1 MSEEVYIKAP
11 CCECNGRVSLP
22 LDAVGMDFNC
32 PHCGA
37 GLQMLLKHV
46 CEHCNGKL
54 SFDNSPEA
62 IGAEVECGHCNKLTT
77 LSPSTF
83 STESAEEESVPEPE
97 DFLEETPEPES
108 EEPESSAVEEESEG
122 TEKPK
127 RRGPPR
133 PRSPRRGGG
142 AGPPRPRPKK
152 SARKAAASGP
162 EAPAKIGRRLAGSG
176 KDSSLKEDAGD
187 QPKLKA
193 PLRQGSAPKRSNKI
207 ESANEARAPSPR
219 RMPSGDSLHPATELQ
234 GGDPMDP
241 MSDLAGEQTALP
253 QNSFESQ
260 SAPEAP
266 APVKRQV
273 AGGGEYISP
282 AGGTVLPQPTFQ
294 AIQQAAS
301 GSSGSS
307 TPAIPPP
314 ELEDE
319 QDGNES
325 SARSLPKW
333 AVFPLVVVM
342 VLGFVYFLL
351 PMALEVIDPM
361 LAKKV
366 RQYTRFQFDKAPRR
380 DTSEDFQ
387 INHSATTISQLG
399 NTNGTFYVTGS
410 VENISS
416 ANYQQVELKI
426 ELYDG
431 QGALLGE
438 TLDYTN
444 QLGPNVTWNF
454 KAACLLTNAASAK
467 VIGVIARK

>member
-83 STESAEEESVPEPE
+83 STDSAEEESVPEPE
-97 DFLEETPEPES
+97 DFEEEITEPEP
-108 EEPESSAVEEESEG
+108 EEPESAAVEEELEES
-122 TEKPK
+122 EKPK

-142 AGPPRPRPKK
+142 GPPPRPRPKK
-152 SARKAAASGP
+152 SAKKPATGGP
-162 EAPAKIGRRLAGSG
+162 EAPAKIGRRLAGIRG
-176 KDSSLKEDAGD
+176 DSSTEGEAGD

-193 PLRQGSAPKRSNKI
+193 PLRQGGAPKRSNKI
-207 ESANEARAPSPR
+207 ESADEARAPSPR
-219 RMPSGDSLHPATELQ
+219 RDTGGGTPHPAEEHSE
-234 GGDPMDP
+234 GNAMDP
-241 MSDLAGEQTALP
+241 MSDWAGEETAVTQVISGNKP
-253 QNSFESQ
+253 
-260 SAPEAP
+260 APLSPAPVQRQIAGSGGAPPPSGGAAAP
-266 APVKRQV
+266 APSFPAIEKPVV
-273 AGGGEYISP
+273 AGVATSVKDSGEDKDEGG
-282 AGGTVLPQPTFQ
+282 GL
-294 AIQQAAS
+294 
-301 GSSGSS
+301 
-307 TPAIPPP
+307 
-314 ELEDE
+314 
-319 QDGNES
+319 
-325 SARSLPKW
+325 SLPKW
-333 AVFPLVVVM
+333 AVVPLIVM
-342 VLGFVYFLL
+342 VVLGFVYFVL
-351 PMALEVIDPM
+351 PTALEIFDPM
-361 LAKKV
+361 LARKV
-366 RQYTRFQFDKAPRR
+366 RQYTRFQFDTAPRR

-387 INHSATTISQLG
+387 VNHSATTISQLG

-431 QGALLGE
+431 KGTLLGE

-444 QLGPNVTWNF
+444 QLGPNVTWKF

>member
-83 STESAEEESVPEPE
+83 STDSVEGEAFSEEEDFEEEITEPEPE
-97 DFLEETPEPES
+97 EAES
-108 EEPESSAVEEESEG
+108 AAVEEELEES
-122 TEKPK
+122 EKPK

-142 AGPPRPRPKK
+142 GPPPRPRPKK
-152 SARKAAASGP
+152 SAKKPATGGP
-162 EAPAKIGRRLAGSG
+162 EAPAKIGRRLAGIRG
-176 KDSSLKEDAGD
+176 DSSTEGEAGD

-193 PLRQGSAPKRSNKI
+193 PLRQGGPPKRTNKI
-207 ESANEARAPSPR
+207 ESADEARAPSPR
-219 RMPSGDSLHPATELQ
+219 RVTGGGTPHPAEELLE
-234 GGDPMDP
+234 GNAMDP
-241 MSDLAGEQTALP
+241 MSDWAGEETAMTQVISGNKPAPLSPAPVQRQTAG
-253 QNSFESQ
+253 SGG
-260 SAPEAP
+260 APPPSSGAAAP
-266 APVKRQV
+266 APSFPAIEKPVV
-273 AGGGEYISP
+273 AGV
-282 AGGTVLPQPTFQ
+282 A
-294 AIQQAAS
+294 
-301 GSSGSS
+301 
-307 TPAIPPP
+307 TPAKDSS
-314 ELEDE
+314 EDKGE
-319 QDGNES
+319 GGGLS
-325 SARSLPKW
+325 LPLPKW
-333 AVFPLVVVM
+333 AVVPLIVM
-342 VLGFVYFLL
+342 VVLGFVYFLL
-351 PMALEVIDPM
+351 PMALEIFDPM

-366 RQYTRFQFDKAPRR
+366 RQYTRFQFDTAPRR

-410 VENISS
+410 VENVST

-454 KAACLLTNAASAK
+454 KAACLLTNAASAR
-467 VIGVIARK
+467 VVGVIARK

>member
-22 LDAVGMDFNC
+22 LDAVGVDFNC

-62 IGAEVECGHCNKLTT
+62 IGAEIECGHCNNQTT

-83 STESAEEESVPEPE
+83 STDPGEEEAEGFEEGIPEPDPE
-97 DFLEETPEPES
+97 DPES
-108 EEPESSAVEEESEG
+108 TVVEEELEEG
-122 TEKPK
+122 EKPK

-142 AGPPRPRPKK
+142 GGAPRPRPKK
-152 SARKAAASGP
+152 SAKKPATGGP
-162 EAPAKIGRRLAGSG
+162 EAPAKIGRRLAGAG
-176 KDSSLKEDAGD
+176 EDSSPEEDAGG

-193 PLRQGSAPKRSNKI
+193 PLRQGRPPKRSNKI
-207 ESANEARAPSPR
+207 ESVDEARAPSPR
-219 RMPSGDSLHPATELQ
+219 RDAGGAAPHPAEEHSE
-234 GGDPMDP
+234 GNAMDP
-241 MSDLAGEQTALP
+241 MSDWAGEQGAMPQALP
-253 QNSFESQ
+253 ESQ
-260 SAPEAP
+260 PAPEAP
-266 APVKRQV
+266 APVKRQI
-273 AGGGEYISP
+273 AGGGEYVSP

-294 AIQQAAS
+294 ALQQAAS

-307 TPAIPPP
+307 TAAIPLA

-319 QDGNES
+319 QDGNKS
-325 SARSLPKW
+325 LWHSLPKW
-333 AVFPLVVVM
+333 AVVHLVVAM
-342 VLGFVYFLL
+342 VLGFVYFVL
-351 PMALEVIDPM
+351 PTALEIFDPM

-366 RQYTRFQFDKAPRR
+366 RQYTRFQFDTAPRR

-387 INHSATTISQLG
+387 VNHSATTISQLG

-431 QGALLGE
+431 KGTLLGE

-444 QLGPNVTWNF
+444 QLGPNVTWKF

>member
-83 STESAEEESVPEPE
+83 STDSVEGETFSEQEDFEEEITEPEPK
-97 DFLEETPEPES
+97 EPELA
-108 EEPESSAVEEESEG
+108 AVEEELEES
-122 TEKPK
+122 EKPK

-142 AGPPRPRPKK
+142 VGPPRPRPKK
-152 SARKAAASGP
+152 SAKKPATGGP
-162 EAPAKIGRRLAGSG
+162 EAPAKIGRRLAGIG
-176 KDSSLKEDAGD
+176 GDSSTEGKAGD

-193 PLRQGSAPKRSNKI
+193 PLRQGGPPKRSNKI
-207 ESANEARAPSPR
+207 ESADEARAPSPR
-219 RMPSGDSLHPATELQ
+219 RDTEGGVPHPAEEPSE
-234 GGDPMDP
+234 GSAMDP
-241 MSDLAGEQTALP
+241 MSDWAGEETAMTQVISGNKPAPLSPAPVQRQIAGSGGAPLP
-253 QNSFESQ
+253 SGG
-260 SAPEAP
+260 AAAP
-266 APVKRQV
+266 APSFPAIEKPTLAV
-273 AGGGEYISP
+273 AGTATSAKDSGEDKDVGG
-282 AGGTVLPQPTFQ
+282 GL
-294 AIQQAAS
+294 
-301 GSSGSS
+301 
-307 TPAIPPP
+307 
-314 ELEDE
+314 
-319 QDGNES
+319 
-325 SARSLPKW
+325 SLPKW
-333 AVFPLVVVM
+333 AVVPLIVM
-342 VLGFVYFLL
+342 VVLGFVYFVL
-351 PMALEVIDPM
+351 PTALEIFDPM

-366 RQYTRFQFDKAPRR
+366 RQYTRFQFDMAPRR
-380 DTSEDFQ
+380 DTSEGFQ

>member
-22 LDAVGMDFNC
+22 LDAVGVDFNC

-54 SFDNSPEA
+54 SFDDTPEA
-62 IGAEVECGHCNKLTT
+62 IGAEVQCGHCQNQTV

-83 STESAEEESVPEPE
+83 SNSEPENVEPEPDDNEEEDHPTEPE
-97 DFLEETPEPES
+97 QLDEP
-108 EEPESSAVEEESEG
+108 VEEEVGVQGS
-122 TEKPK
+122 KPK

-133 PRSPRRGGG
+133 PRAPRRG

-152 SARKAAASGP
+152 SANKPASGSP

-176 KDSSLKEDAGD
+176 GGTKEPDEEAE

-193 PLRQGSAPKRSNKI
+193 PLRKGGGPPKRSNKI
-207 ESANEARAPSPR
+207 ESADEARAPSPR
-219 RMPSGDSLHPATELQ
+219 RTAGELPAHPAEELA
-234 GGDPMDP
+234 GSDPMDP
-241 MSDLAGEQTALP
+241 MSDLAGTD
-253 QNSFESQ
+253 
-260 SAPEAP
+260 SAMTQVVSGNRP
-266 APVKRQV
+266 APVSPAPVQRQV
-273 AGGGEYISP
+273 AGGGGEYVSP
-282 AGGTVLPQPTFQ
+282 TGGTVLPQPTFQ
-294 AIQQAAS
+294 ALQQAGAGNQGS
-301 GSSGSS
+301 GAAAAPVVG
-307 TPAIPPP
+307 I
-314 ELEDE
+314 DE
-319 QDGNES
+319 NNGDGEV
-325 SARSLPKW
+325 AKKSLPKW
-333 AVFPLVVVM
+333 AAALIGLGLT
-342 VLGFVYFLL
+342 LGFVYFIL
-351 PMALEVIDPM
+351 PTALEIFDPM

-366 RQYTRFQFDKAPRR
+366 RQYTRFQFETAPRR
-380 DTSEDFQ
+380 DTSKDFQ
-387 INHSATTISQLG
+387 INHAATAISQLG

-467 VIGVIARK
+467 VVGVIARK

>member
-62 IGAEVECGHCNKLTT
+62 IGAEVECGQCNKLTT

-219 RMPSGDSLHPATELQ
+219 RDTGGGTPHPAEEHSE
-234 GGDPMDP
+234 GNAMDP
-241 MSDLAGEQTALP
+241 MSDWAGEETAMTQVISGNKP
-253 QNSFESQ
+253 
-260 SAPEAP
+260 APLSPAPVQRQIAGSGGAPPPSSGAAAP
-266 APVKRQV
+266 APSFPAIEKPVV
-273 AGGGEYISP
+273 AGVATSVKDSGEDKDEGG
-282 AGGTVLPQPTFQ
+282 GL
-294 AIQQAAS
+294 
-301 GSSGSS
+301 
-307 TPAIPPP
+307 
-314 ELEDE
+314 
-319 QDGNES
+319 
-325 SARSLPKW
+325 SLPKW
-333 AVFPLVVVM
+333 AVVPLIVM
-342 VLGFVYFLL
+342 VVLGFVYFVL
-351 PMALEVIDPM
+351 PTALEIFDPM
-361 LAKKV
+361 LARKV
-366 RQYTRFQFDKAPRR
+366 RQYTRFQFDTAPRR

-387 INHSATTISQLG
+387 VNHSATTISQLG

-410 VENISS
+410 EENISS

-431 QGALLGE
+431 KGTLLGE

-444 QLGPNVTWNF
+444 QLGPNVTWKF

>member
-83 STESAEEESVPEPE
+83 STDPVEEKEEDLEEEIPRPEPK
-97 DFLEETPEPES
+97 EPDS
-108 EEPESSAVEEESEG
+108 MAVEEGLEEG
-122 TEKPK
+122 EKPK

-142 AGPPRPRPKK
+142 GGAPRPRPRK
-152 SARKAAASGP
+152 SAKKPASGGP
-162 EAPAKIGRRLAGSG
+162 EASVKIGRRLAGAG
-176 KDSSLKEDAGD
+176 TDSSPEEGASSQP
-187 QPKLKA
+187 QPKLKT
-193 PLRQGSAPKRSNKI
+193 PLRQGGPPKRSNKI
-207 ESANEARAPSPR
+207 ESADEARAPSPR
-219 RMPSGDSLHPATELQ
+219 RDAGGTVPHPAEAQ
-234 GGDPMDP
+234 SGGDAMDP
-241 MSDLAGEQTALP
+241 MSDLAGEEAAMTQVISGNKP
-253 QNSFESQ
+253 
-260 SAPEAP
+260 APLSP
-266 APVKRQV
+266 APVQRRI
-273 AGGGEYISP
+273 AGSGGAP
-282 AGGTVLPQPTFQ
+282 P
-294 AIQQAAS
+294 S
-301 GSSGSS
+301 GSAATPSPSFPTIEKSALPEAEVATSVKDSG
-307 TPAIPPP
+307 
-314 ELEDE
+314 EDKDE
-319 QDGNES
+319 GGS
-325 SARSLPKW
+325 LSLPKW
-333 AVFPLVVVM
+333 AVVPLIIM
-342 VLGFVYFLL
+342 VILGFVYFIL
-351 PMALEVIDPM
+351 PPALEIFNPM

-366 RQYTRFQFDKAPRR
+366 RQYTRFQFDTAPRR

-431 QGALLGE
+431 QGTLLGE

>member
-1 MSEEVYIKAP
+1 
-11 CCECNGRVSLP
+11 
-22 LDAVGMDFNC
+22 
-32 PHCGA
+32 
-37 GLQMLLKHV
+37 
-46 CEHCNGKL
+46 
-54 SFDNSPEA
+54 
-62 IGAEVECGHCNKLTT
+62 
-77 LSPSTF
+77 
-83 STESAEEESVPEPE
+83 
-97 DFLEETPEPES
+97 
-108 EEPESSAVEEESEG
+108 
-122 TEKPK
+122 
-127 RRGPPR
+127 
-133 PRSPRRGGG
+133 
-142 AGPPRPRPKK
+142 
-152 SARKAAASGP
+152 
-162 EAPAKIGRRLAGSG
+162 
-176 KDSSLKEDAGD
+176 
-187 QPKLKA
+187 
-193 PLRQGSAPKRSNKI
+193 
-207 ESANEARAPSPR
+207 
-219 RMPSGDSLHPATELQ
+219 
-234 GGDPMDP
+234 MDP
-241 MSDLAGEQTALP
+241 MSDLAGEQAALP

-260 SAPEAP
+260 STPEAP

-273 AGGGEYISP
+273 AGGGEYVSP

-307 TPAIPPP
+307 TPAIPHG

-325 SARSLPKW
+325 LARSLPKW

-366 RQYTRFQFDKAPRR
+366 RQYTRFQFDTAPRR

-410 VENISS
+410 VENVSS

>member
-62 IGAEVECGHCNKLTT
+62 IGVEVECGHCNKLTV

-83 STESAEEESVPEPE
+83 STESAEEESFPEPA
-97 DFLEETPEPES
+97 DFLEETPQPEPEES
-108 EEPESSAVEEESEG
+108 ESSAVEEESEG

-142 AGPPRPRPKK
+142 GGPPRPRPKK

-176 KDSSLKEDAGD
+176 KDSSLKEDAGY

-193 PLRQGSAPKRSNKI
+193 PLRQGGTPKRSNKI

-219 RMPSGDSLHPATELQ
+219 RMPSGDSPQPATELQ

-241 MSDLAGEQTALP
+241 MSDLASEQAAKT
-253 QNSFESQ
+253 QTSFESK
-260 SAPEAP
+260 STPEAP

-273 AGGGEYISP
+273 SGGGEYVSP
-282 AGGTVLPQPTFQ
+282 AGGTVLPKPTFQ
-294 AIQQAAS
+294 VIQQAAS

-307 TPAIPPP
+307 VAAVPLA
-314 ELEDE
+314 ELEE
-319 QDGNES
+319 RDGNES
-325 SARSLPKW
+325 SNGSLPQR
-333 AVFPLVVVM
+333 AVLPLCVVM

-351 PMALEVIDPM
+351 PLALEVFDPM

-366 RQYTRFQFDKAPRR
+366 RQYTRFQFDTAPRR

-410 VENISS
+410 VENVSS

-444 QLGPNVTWNF
+444 QLGPNVMWNF
-454 KAACLLTNAASAK
+454 KAACLLTNAASAR

>member
-83 STESAEEESVPEPE
+83 STDSVEGEAFSEEEDFEEEITEPEPE
-97 DFLEETPEPES
+97 EAES
-108 EEPESSAVEEESEG
+108 AAVEEELEES
-122 TEKPK
+122 EKPK

-142 AGPPRPRPKK
+142 GPPPRPRPKK
-152 SARKAAASGP
+152 SAKKPATGGP
-162 EAPAKIGRRLAGSG
+162 EAPAKIGRRLAGIRG
-176 KDSSLKEDAGD
+176 DSSTEGKAGD

-193 PLRQGSAPKRSNKI
+193 PLRQGGPPKRTNKI
-207 ESANEARAPSPR
+207 ESADEARAPSPR
-219 RMPSGDSLHPATELQ
+219 RVTGGGTPHPAEELLE
-234 GGDPMDP
+234 GNAMDP
-241 MSDLAGEQTALP
+241 MSDWAGEETAMTQVISGNKPAPLSPAPVQRQTAG
-253 QNSFESQ
+253 SGG
-260 SAPEAP
+260 APPPSSGAAAP
-266 APVKRQV
+266 APSFPAIEKPVV
-273 AGGGEYISP
+273 AGV
-282 AGGTVLPQPTFQ
+282 A
-294 AIQQAAS
+294 
-301 GSSGSS
+301 
-307 TPAIPPP
+307 TPAKDSS
-314 ELEDE
+314 EDKGE
-319 QDGNES
+319 GGGLS
-325 SARSLPKW
+325 LPLPKW
-333 AVFPLVVVM
+333 AVVPLIVM
-342 VLGFVYFLL
+342 VVLGFVYFLL
-351 PMALEVIDPM
+351 PMALEIFDPM

-366 RQYTRFQFDKAPRR
+366 RQYTRFQFDTAPRR

-410 VENISS
+410 VENVSS

-454 KAACLLTNAASAK
+454 KAACLLTNAASAR
-467 VIGVIARK
+467 VVGVIARK